1 MRATK
6 TTAADA
12 APPGPAPAR
21 AGAASVARTF
31 VLLLR
36 PVRGSKVH
44 RAVVRSDM
52 TGVIART
59 GAVLIAALLAPAAV
73 AVLRLFPPLALWSP
87 GAPGWLGPSFA
98 VGAAMAMGVGSAL
111 RLADGLRHAR
121 LVPLIEAAA
130 LGSLAAG
137 LGAGAMH
144 AAAEPAGFPNGGLP
158 IAMLATGLLLLGAR
172 LIPDARLTERGR
184 RVALVAVAVAVEA
197 VLAASLFA
205 PVPASLAPW
214 LSATAAG
221 LAAAA
226 SVPGPVLASGLLAG
240 AFAAMTAMRP
250 GALDTVPPLAAMLA
264 AGLCFAWPRSVPGSV
279 AAPLSTPEVVG
290 EDTLPTPVPPQA
302 PPLARSASLA
312 RMRPP
317 MDDEALRLAREL
329 RGTIEELM
337 HARRTIE
344 LQREEIARTATHDPL
359 TGVPMRRIVLERLAI
374 EAAESQRYTHPVAV
388 VLVDVDG
395 FTQLNHD
402 HGVGVGDTVLRELA
416 LRLRLRMRA
425 ADALGRVGADSFMA
439 ILPHTDER
447 GAAVFADAL
456 RRRLIA
462 RPIATEAG
470 ELTIGISIGVAF
482 MRPGMSLTSDELL
495 AAADEA
501 LASARAAG
509 GNRIAFDRHHGLAR
523 LDERPRPHSTGE
535 PDAGPTSAA
544 DAG

>member
-1 MRATK
+1 M
-6 TTAADA
+6 
-12 APPGPAPAR
+12 
-21 AGAASVARTF
+21 
-31 VLLLR
+31 
-36 PVRGSKVH
+36 VRG
-44 RAVVRSDM
+44 AVERSDTAGM
-52 TGVIART
+52 IART
-59 GAVLIAALLAPAAV
+59 GAVLIAALLAPATV
-73 AVLRLFPPLALWSP
+73 AVLRLFPPLALWAP
-87 GAPGWLGPSFA
+87 GAPGWLGPSLA
-98 VGAAMAMGVGSAL
+98 VGAALAVGLGAAL
-111 RLADGLRHAR
+111 RLADGLRHGR
-121 LVPLIEAAA
+121 LAPLAEAAA

-137 LGAGAMH
+137 LAAGAIH
-144 AAAEPAGFPNGGLP
+144 AAAEPATFPDGGLP
-158 IAMLATGLLLLGAR
+158 IAMLAAGLLLLAAR
-172 LIPDARLTERGR
+172 LIPDLYLTQRGR
-184 RVALVAVAVAVEA
+184 RVALVGVAVAVEA
-197 VLAASLFA
+197 VLAASLFT
-205 PVPASLAPW
+205 PVPASLTPW
-214 LSATAAG
+214 LSAAAAG

-250 GALDTVPPLAAMLA
+250 GALDTIPPLAAMLG
-264 AGLCFAWPRSVPGSV
+264 AGLCFAWPRWMRSTLVEMTPPAEV
-279 AAPLSTPEVVG
+279 ATEAAPPA
-290 EDTLPTPVPPQA
+290 A
-302 PPLARSASLA
+302 PPHTLTLAPASSLG

-317 MDDEALRLAREL
+317 IDDEALRLAREL

-359 TGVPMRRIVLERLAI
+359 TGVPMRRVVLERLAI

-388 VLVDVDG
+388 VLIDVDG

-402 HGVGVGDTVLRELA
+402 HGLAVGDAVLRELA

-425 ADALGRVGADSFMA
+425 ADALGRMGGDSFMA

-462 RPIATEAG
+462 RPISTEAG

-523 LDERPRPHSTGE
+523 LEERHAPIDAEKLDRPG
-535 PDAGPTSAA
+535 A
-544 DAG
+544 

>member
-1 MRATK
+1 VI
-6 TTAADA
+6 
-12 APPGPAPAR
+12 AR
-21 AGAASVARTF
+21 AGA
-31 VLLLR
+31 
-36 PVRGSKVH
+36 
-44 RAVVRSDM
+44 
-52 TGVIART
+52 I
-59 GAVLIAALLAPAAV
+59 LIAALLAPATV
-73 AVLRLFPPLALWSP
+73 AVLRLFPPLALWVP

-98 VGAAMAMGVGSAL
+98 VFAALAVGGAAAL

-121 LVPLIEAAA
+121 LAPMAEAAA
-130 LGSLAAG
+130 LSSLAAG
-137 LGAGAMH
+137 LAAGAIH
-144 AAAEPAGFPNGGLP
+144 AAAEPTTFPDGGLP
-158 IAMLATGLLLLGAR
+158 IAMLAAGLLLLSAR
-172 LIPDARLTERGR
+172 LVPDIHLTHRGR
-184 RVALVAVAVAVEA
+184 RVALVGVAVAVEG

-205 PVPASLAPW
+205 PVPAAMAPW
-214 LSATAAG
+214 LSAAAAAT
-221 LAAAA
+221 AAAA
-226 SVPGPVLASGLLAG
+226 SVPRPILASGLLAG

-250 GALDTVPPLAAMLA
+250 GALDAIPPLAAMLV
-264 AGLCFAWPRSVPGSV
+264 AGLCFAWPRPMRATLTEEGTSAHGGEEATPPP
-279 AAPLSTPEVVG
+279 AAPPAL
-290 EDTLPTPVPPQA
+290 TLVRA
-302 PPLARSASLA
+302 GSLA

-317 MDDEALRLAREL
+317 IDDEALRLAREL

-344 LQREEIARTATHDPL
+344 LQREEIARSATHDPL
-359 TGVPMRRIVLERLAI
+359 TGVPMRRVVLERLAI

-402 HGVGVGDTVLRELA
+402 HGVAVGDAILRELA

-425 ADALGRVGADSFMA
+425 ADALGRMGGDSFMA

-447 GAAVFADAL
+447 GAAVFADVL

-462 RPIATEAG
+462 RPISTEAG
-470 ELTIGISIGVAF
+470 ELTISISIGVAF

-523 LDERPRPHSTGE
+523 LEGRGTPVDEETVDLPG
-535 PDAGPTSAA
+535 A
-544 DAG
+544 

>member
-1 MRATK
+1 MVH
-6 TTAADA
+6 
-12 APPGPAPAR
+12 
-21 AGAASVARTF
+21 GAVE
-31 VLLLR
+31 
-36 PVRGSKVH
+36 
-44 RAVVRSDM
+44 RSDM
-52 TGVIART
+52 AGVIART
-59 GAVLIAALLAPAAV
+59 GAALFATLLAPATV
-73 AVLRLFPPLALWSP
+73 AVLRLFPPLALWAP

-98 VGAAMAMGVGSAL
+98 VFAALAVGIGAAL

-121 LVPLIEAAA
+121 PATLAEAAA

-137 LGAGAMH
+137 LAAGAIH
-144 AAAEPAGFPNGGLP
+144 AASEPATFPNGGLP
-158 IAMLATGLLLLGAR
+158 VAMLAAGLLLLGAR
-172 LIPDARLTERGR
+172 LMPDTQLTQRGR
-184 RVALVAVAVAVEA
+184 RVAMVGVVVAVEA

-205 PVPASLAPW
+205 PLPVSLAPW
-214 LSATAAG
+214 LSAAAAG

-240 AFAAMTAMRP
+240 AFAGMTAMRP
-250 GALDTVPPLAAMLA
+250 GALDAIPPLAAMLA
-264 AGLCFAWPRSVPGSV
+264 AGLCFAWPR
-279 AAPLSTPEVVG
+279 PLRSALADRLTSADAV
-290 EDTLPTPVPPQA
+290 EDGQLPA
-302 PPLARSASLA
+302 PPPALTLSRASSLA

-317 MDDEALRLAREL
+317 IDDEAMRLAREL

-344 LQREEIARTATHDPL
+344 LQREEIARTASHDPL
-359 TGVPMRRIVLERLAI
+359 TGVPMRRVVLERLAI
-374 EAAESQRYTHPVAV
+374 ESAESQRYTHPVAV
-388 VLVDVDG
+388 LLVDVDG
-395 FTQLNHD
+395 FTELNHD
-402 HGVGVGDTVLRELA
+402 HGLAVGDAVLRELA

-425 ADALGRVGADSFMA
+425 ADALGRVGGDSFMA

-462 RPIATEAG
+462 RPISTEAG

-482 MRPGMSLTSDELL
+482 MRPGMSITSDELL

-523 LDERPRPHSTGE
+523 LEERATHLDAEKMDRPR
-535 PDAGPTSAA
+535 A
-544 DAG
+544 